1 MHRTDSRFAC
11 WSERFELVSQPCFSK
26 SDSFKPLQM
35 QGFFF
40 GLICGRWDVKH
51 GRTER
56 AACNQ
61 SPDFSDGTSSGCQCG
76 VSTPSYFSMVM
87 KTHLMSHRS
96 PLGQNEFN
104 ALAELDSVGISSR
117 VFDSIDKP
125 LISVHGS
132 AQYRRQRAI
141 DLVRH
146 FRSSRLPVYSQ
157 WSLAHREMRPMYLP

>member
-1 MHRTDSRFAC
+1 MF
-11 WSERFELVSQPCFSK
+11 
-26 SDSFKPLQM
+26 
-35 QGFFF
+35 
-40 GLICGRWDVKH
+40 KH

-56 AACNQ
+56 TACNQ

-157 WSLAHREMRPMYLP
+157 WSLAHREMRPMYLPRKIDSVTKGSAIRENFERIQFNISSCDFLRLGV